1 MVLAAIKKY
10 PSQITS
16 AFKRFPTASA
26 FTFLIFITLVIETN
40 LFSLFDKVFGDNAI
54 KFFTWLAIYPI
65 AALII
70 SLTTSLVQESRK
82 STDWRPQAIA
92 SGSWFVLSL
101 TLVFALFDK
110 SGDYLIYFG
119 SAIALVY
126 ITASMG
132 FFFAPFWK
140 ERNENGVW
148 NFLQKSFKAA
158 VVAILV
164 SAILLGAIEGFVF
177 GFEQLFDADF
187 DSDFTYLNI
196 FYFCASV
203 VAPILFFTK
212 IPSIEECL
220 EEPPTLSKFASSTI
234 RFLFIPVIAIG
245 TLLFYAYILKFIALW
260 NIPGET
266 PSYFV
271 IGFMIYMLVLV
282 TVMYPVRLAAEQSF
296 EKRFIK
302 IIPAACIPLVI
313 LMSIDI
319 SNMISKLGIDTE
331 YIYAI
336 ALNIYFYAVI
346 AILLVEK
353 ISRKMRYIAIVF
365 CAMFFILTQTPF
377 SAPNI
382 NERIWKSSIENALA
396 EQGYSKFPLN
406 EEDTK
411 NFIFKL
417 KESKDPESQ
426 RSLARLISLEE
437 SNNIFIITHFSTS
450 EMSLNDLK
458 RLHREA
464 FEKSNCCDEDTTK
477 KFESFEADIDHPKN
491 EGVDIPKG
499 AKEAINLDLDFD
511 RDDFKFEGDT
521 LVFWLSL
528 FDNEKSDEEK
538 SSDKKANS
546 TKTNSARTNKSANTS
561 ANANIADS
569 AKSDTNTVANKT
581 SKADS
586 TKYYK
591 SANTSANEN
600 SADSAKSDKDA
611 NEKDSKYKTYTFR
624 ITKQELM
631 QDTLKTIVNDRV
643 TLCINKLHAEQWS
656 EKGRSLRIEGI
667 LFIK

>member
-336 ALNIYFYAVI
+336 ALNIYFYTVI
-346 AILLVEK
+346 AILLIEK

-365 CAMFFILTQTPF
+365 CAMFFILTQPPL

-382 NERIWKSSIENALA
+382 NEHIWKSSIENALA
-396 EQGYSKFPLN
+396 AQGYSKFPLN

-437 SNNIFIITHFSTS
+437 SNNIFVITHFSTS
-450 EMSLNDLK
+450 KMSLNDLK

-528 FDNEKSDEEK
+528 FDND
-538 SSDKKANS
+538 S
-546 TKTNSARTNKSANTS
+546 TKTGKGNT
-561 ANANIADS
+561 
-569 AKSDTNTVANKT
+569 ANKT

-586 TKYYK
+586 TKSDK
-591 SANTSANEN
+591 DANTSANEN
-600 SADSAKSDKDA
+600 SADSTKSDKDA

-643 TLCINKLHAEQWS
+643 TLSINKLHAEQWS

>member
-119 SAIALVY
+119 SAINLVY
-126 ITASMG
+126 IIASLG

-220 EEPPTLSKFASSTI
+220 DEAPTLSKFASSTI
-234 RFLFIPVIAIG
+234 RFLFIPVITIG

-260 NIPGET
+260 NMPGET

-271 IGFMIYMLVLV
+271 ISFMIYMLVLV
-282 TVMYPVRLAAEQSF
+282 TVMYPVRLTAEQSF

-302 IIPAACIPLVI
+302 IIPAACLPLVI

-336 ALNIYFYAVI
+336 ELNIYFYAII
-346 AILLVEK
+346 AILLIEK

-365 CAMFFILTQTPF
+365 CAIFFVLTQTPF

-382 NERIWKSSIENALA
+382 NERIWKSCIENALA

-417 KESKDPESQ
+417 KENEGADSKIVLS
-426 RSLARLISLEE
+426 RLISLEE
-437 SNNIFIITHFSTS
+437 SNNIFVITHFSTS
-450 EMSLNDLK
+450 EMSLNDLEN
-458 RLHREA
+458 LYREKLENKA
-464 FEKSNCCDEDTTK
+464 CCDEDTTK

-511 RDDFKFEGDT
+511 SDDIKFEGDT

-528 FDNEKSDEEK
+528 FDND
-538 SSDKKANS
+538 S
-546 TKTNSARTNKSANTS
+546 TKTGKGNT
-561 ANANIADS
+561 
-569 AKSDTNTVANKT
+569 ANKT

-586 TKYYK
+586 TKYDK

-624 ITKQELM
+624 ITKQELQ

-643 TLCINKLHAEQWS
+643 TLCINKLHVEQWS
-656 EKGRSLRIEGI
+656 ETGRSLRIEGI

>member
-119 SAIALVY
+119 SAISLVY
-126 ITASMG
+126 IIASLG

-220 EEPPTLSKFASSTI
+220 DEAPTLSKFASSTI

-336 ALNIYFYAVI
+336 ALNIYFYAII
-346 AILLVEK
+346 AILLIEK
-353 ISRKMRYIAIVF
+353 INRKMRYIAIVF
-365 CAMFFILTQTPF
+365 CAMFFVLTQTPF

-382 NERIWKSSIENALA
+382 NEHIWKSSIENALA

-450 EMSLNDLK
+450 KMSLNDLK

-511 RDDFKFEGDT
+511 RDDIKFEGDT

-538 SSDKKANS
+538 SGDKKADT
-546 TKTNSARTNKSANTS
+546 TKTNSARTNKSADTS
-561 ANANIADS
+561 ANANSADS

-586 TKYYK
+586 T
-591 SANTSANEN
+591 
-600 SADSAKSDKDA
+600 KSDKDA

-624 ITKQELM
+624 ITKQELQ

>member
-1 MVLAAIKKY
+1 MDLTKFKKY

-336 ALNIYFYAVI
+336 ALNIYFYAII

-382 NERIWKSSIENALA
+382 NERIWKCSIENALA

-426 RSLARLISLEE
+426 RTLSRLISLEE
-437 SNNIFIITHFSTS
+437 SNNIFVITHFSTS

-600 SADSAKSDKDA
+600 SADSTKSDKDA

-624 ITKQELM
+624 ITKQELQ

-643 TLCINKLHAEQWS
+643 TLSINKLHAEQWS

>member
-10 PSQITS
+10 PNQITS

-119 SAIALVY
+119 SAITLVY
-126 ITASMG
+126 IIASLG

-164 SAILLGAIEGFVF
+164 SAILLGALEGFVF

-220 EEPPTLSKFASSTI
+220 DEAPALSKFASSTI
-234 RFLFIPVIAIG
+234 RFLFIPVITIG

-260 NIPGET
+260 NMPGET

-271 IGFMIYMLVLV
+271 ISFMIYMLVLV

-346 AILLVEK
+346 AILLIEK

-382 NERIWKSSIENALA
+382 NERIWKCSIENALA

-450 EMSLNDLK
+450 KMSLNDLK

-477 KFESFEADIDHPKN
+477 KFESFEADIRHPKN

-528 FDNEKSDEEK
+528 FDND
-538 SSDKKANS
+538 S
-546 TKTNSARTNKSANTS
+546 TKTKSANADTG
-561 ANANIADS
+561 ANANSADS

-586 TKYYK
+586 TK
-591 SANTSANEN
+591 
-600 SADSAKSDKDA
+600 SDKSA

-643 TLCINKLHAEQWS
+643 TLSINKLHAEQWS

>member
-140 ERNENGVW
+140 ERNENGVL
-148 NFLQKSFKAA
+148 NFLQNSFKAA

-220 EEPPTLSKFASSTI
+220 DEAPALSKFASSTI
-234 RFLFIPVIAIG
+234 RFLFIPVITIG

-260 NIPGET
+260 NMPGEI

-271 IGFMIYMLVLV
+271 ISFMIYMLVLV
-282 TVMYPVRLAAEQSF
+282 TVMYPVRLTAEQTF

-302 IIPAACIPLVI
+302 LIPAACLPLVI

-336 ALNIYFYAVI
+336 ALNIYFYVII
-346 AILLVEK
+346 AILLIEK

-417 KESKDPESQ
+417 KESKEPESQ

-450 EMSLNDLK
+450 KMSLNDLK

-511 RDDFKFEGDT
+511 RDDIKFEGDT

-528 FDNEKSDEEK
+528 FDNEKSSEEK
-538 SSDKKANS
+538 SSDKKADS
-546 TKTNSARTNKSANTS
+546 TKTNSARTNKSADTS
-561 ANANIADS
+561 ANANSADS

-586 TKYYK
+586 T
-591 SANTSANEN
+591 
-600 SADSAKSDKDA
+600 KSDKDA

-643 TLCINKLHAEQWS
+643 TLSINKLHAEQWS

>member
-126 ITASMG
+126 IIASLG

-212 IPSIEECL
+212 IPSIEECY
-220 EEPPTLSKFASSTI
+220 EETPTLSKFASSTI

-336 ALNIYFYAVI
+336 ALNIYFYAII
-346 AILLVEK
+346 AILLIEK

-382 NERIWKSSIENALA
+382 NERIWKCSIENALA

-437 SNNIFIITHFSTS
+437 SNNIFVITHFSTS
-450 EMSLNDLK
+450 KMSLNDLK

-538 SSDKKANS
+538 SSDKKADT
-546 TKTNSARTNKSANTS
+546 TKTNSARTN
-561 ANANIADS
+561 
-569 AKSDTNTVANKT
+569 
-581 SKADS
+581 
-586 TKYYK
+586 K

-643 TLCINKLHAEQWS
+643 TLSINKLHAEQWS

>member
-119 SAIALVY
+119 SAISLVY
-126 ITASMG
+126 IIASLG

-212 IPSIEECL
+212 IPSIEECY
-220 EEPPTLSKFASSTI
+220 EETPTLSKFASSTI

-260 NIPGET
+260 NMPGET

-271 IGFMIYMLVLV
+271 ISFMIYMLVLV
-282 TVMYPVRLAAEQSF
+282 TVMYPVRLAAEQTF

-302 IIPAACIPLVI
+302 IIPAACLPLVI

-346 AILLVEK
+346 AILLIEK

-382 NERIWKSSIENALA
+382 NAHIWESSIENALA
-396 EQGYSKFPLN
+396 EQGYSKFPLS

-417 KESKDPESQ
+417 KENKDSESQ
-426 RSLARLISLEE
+426 RTLSRLISLEE

-450 EMSLNDLK
+450 EMSLNNLEN
-458 RLHREA
+458 LYREKLENKA
-464 FEKSNCCDEDTTK
+464 CCNKDTTE
-477 KFESFEADIDHPKN
+477 KFESFEADIRHPKN

-511 RDDFKFEGDT
+511 SDDIKFEGDT

-538 SSDKKANS
+538 SSDKKAD
-546 TKTNSARTNKSANTS
+546 TG
-561 ANANIADS
+561 ANA
-569 AKSDTNTVANKT
+569 
-581 SKADS
+581 
-586 TKYYK
+586 
-591 SANTSANEN
+591 N

-624 ITKQELM
+624 ITKQELQ

-643 TLCINKLHAEQWS
+643 TLSINKLHAEQWS

>member
-65 AALII
+65 AAMLI

-92 SGSWFVLSL
+92 NGSWFVLSL
-101 TLVFALFDK
+101 ALVFALFDK

-119 SAIALVY
+119 SAITLIY
-126 ITASMG
+126 IIASLG

-220 EEPPTLSKFASSTI
+220 DEAPALSKFASSTI
-234 RFLFIPVIAIG
+234 RFLFIPVLAIG

-260 NIPGET
+260 YIPGET

-282 TVMYPVRLAAEQSF
+282 TVMHPVRLAAEQSF

-302 IIPAACIPLVI
+302 IIPAACLPLVI

-319 SNMISKLGIDTE
+319 DNSISAFGIDTE

-336 ALNIYFYAVI
+336 ALNIYFYAII
-346 AILLVEK
+346 AILLIEN
-353 ISRKMRYIAIVF
+353 IGRKMRYIAIVF
-365 CAMFFILTQTPF
+365 CAMFFILTQPPF
-377 SAPNI
+377 SASNI
-382 NERIWKSSIENALA
+382 NDLIWESRIENALA
-396 EQGYSKFPLN
+396 AQGYSKFPLS

-437 SNNIFIITHFSTS
+437 SNNIFVITHFSTS
-450 EMSLNDLK
+450 KMSLSDLK

-464 FEKSNCCDEDTTK
+464 FEKSNCCDEDSTK
-477 KFESFEADIDHPKN
+477 KFESFEADIRHPKN

-499 AKEAINLDLDFD
+499 AKEAFNLDLDFD

-528 FDNEKSDEEK
+528 FDN
-538 SSDKKANS
+538 
-546 TKTNSARTNKSANTS
+546 
-561 ANANIADS
+561 
-569 AKSDTNTVANKT
+569 DTAQTGKGATANKT

-586 TKYYK
+586 TK
-591 SANTSANEN
+591 
-600 SADSAKSDKDA
+600 SDKSA

-643 TLCINKLHAEQWS
+643 TLCINKLHIEQWS
-656 EKGRSLRIEGI
+656 EKGHSLRIEGI

>member
-101 TLVFALFDK
+101 TLVFALLDK

-119 SAIALVY
+119 SAITLIY
-126 ITASMG
+126 ITASLG

-187 DSDFTYLNI
+187 ESEFTYLNI

-220 EEPPTLSKFASSTI
+220 EETPTLSKFASSTI
-234 RFLFIPVIAIG
+234 RFLFIPVITIG

-260 NIPGET
+260 NMPGET

-282 TVMYPVRLAAEQSF
+282 TVMYPVRLTAEQSF

-302 IIPAACIPLVI
+302 IIPAACLPLVI

-319 SNMISKLGIDTE
+319 SNMVNKFGIDTE

-336 ALNIYFYAVI
+336 ALNIYFYAII
-346 AILLVEK
+346 AILLIEK
-353 ISRKMRYIAIVF
+353 ISRKLRYIAIVF
-365 CAMFFILTQTPF
+365 CAMFFVLTQTPF

-382 NERIWKSSIENALA
+382 NAHIWKSSIENALA

-417 KESKDPESQ
+417 KESKDSESQ
-426 RSLARLISLEE
+426 RVLSRLISLEE
-437 SNNIFIITHFSTS
+437 SSNIFIITHFSTS
-450 EMSLNDLK
+450 EMSLNDIK

-464 FEKSNCCDEDTTK
+464 FEKSNCCDEDTTE

-491 EGVDIPKG
+491 ESVDIPKG

-511 RDDFKFEGDT
+511 RDDIKFEGDT

-528 FDNEKSDEEK
+528 FDNEKS
-538 SSDKKANS
+538 SDKKVDS
-546 TKTNSARTNKSANTS
+546 TKTKN
-561 ANANIADS
+561 ANA
-569 AKSDTNTVANKT
+569 DTGVNAN
-581 SKADS
+581 SADS
-586 TKYYK
+586 TKSGK
-591 SANTSANEN
+591 N
-600 SADSAKSDKDA
+600 A
-611 NEKDSKYKTYTFR
+611 NEKNSKYKTYTFR
-624 ITKQELM
+624 ITKQELK
-631 QDTLKTIVNDRV
+631 QDSLKTIVNDRV
-643 TLCINKLHAEQWS
+643 TLSINRLHARQWS
-656 EKGRSLRIEGI
+656 ETGHSLSIEGI
-667 LFIK
+667 LFVK

>member
-336 ALNIYFYAVI
+336 ALNIYFYTVI
-346 AILLVEK
+346 AILLIEK

-365 CAMFFILTQTPF
+365 CAMFFILTQPPL

-382 NERIWKSSIENALA
+382 NEHIWKSSIENALA
-396 EQGYSKFPLN
+396 AQGYSKFPLN

-437 SNNIFIITHFSTS
+437 SNNIFVITHFSTS
-450 EMSLNDLK
+450 KMSLNDLK

-528 FDNEKSDEEK
+528 FDND
-538 SSDKKANS
+538 S
-546 TKTNSARTNKSANTS
+546 TKTGKGNT
-561 ANANIADS
+561 
-569 AKSDTNTVANKT
+569 ANKT

-586 TKYYK
+586 TKSDK
-591 SANTSANEN
+591 DANTSANEN

-643 TLCINKLHAEQWS
+643 TLSINKLHAEQWS

>member
-26 FTFLIFITLVIETN
+26 FTFLIFITLVIETD

-65 AALII
+65 AAMLI

-119 SAIALVY
+119 SAITLVY
-126 ITASMG
+126 IIASLG

-220 EEPPTLSKFASSTI
+220 DEAPALSKFASSTI

-260 NIPGET
+260 YIPGET

-282 TVMYPVRLAAEQSF
+282 TVMYPVRLAAEPSF

-302 IIPAACIPLVI
+302 IIPAACLPLVI

-319 SNMISKLGIDTE
+319 NNMISKFGIDTE

-336 ALNIYFYAVI
+336 ALNIYFYAII
-346 AILLVEK
+346 AILLIEK

-382 NERIWKSSIENALA
+382 NERIWKSCIENALA

-417 KESKDPESQ
+417 KENKDSESQ
-426 RSLARLISLEE
+426 RTLSRLISLEE

-450 EMSLNDLK
+450 EMSLNNLEN
-458 RLHREA
+458 LYREKLENKA
-464 FEKSNCCDEDTTK
+464 CCNKDTTE
-477 KFESFEADIDHPKN
+477 KFESFEADIRHPKN

-511 RDDFKFEGDT
+511 SDDIKFEGDT

-528 FDNEKSDEEK
+528 FDND
-538 SSDKKANS
+538 S
-546 TKTNSARTNKSANTS
+546 TKTKSANADTTQTGKS
-561 ANANIADS
+561 A
-569 AKSDTNTVANKT
+569 TANKT
-581 SKADS
+581 SK
-586 TKYYK
+586 
-591 SANTSANEN
+591 
-600 SADSAKSDKDA
+600 ADSAKSDKDA

-643 TLCINKLHAEQWS
+643 TLSINKLHAEQWS

>member
-119 SAIALVY
+119 SAITLVY
-126 ITASMG
+126 IIASLG

-158 VVAILV
+158 VIAILV

-212 IPSIEECL
+212 IPSIEECY
-220 EEPPTLSKFASSTI
+220 EETPTLSKFASSTI

-336 ALNIYFYAVI
+336 ALNIYFYAII
-346 AILLVEK
+346 AILLIEK

-365 CAMFFILTQTPF
+365 CAMFFVLTQTPF

-396 EQGYSKFPLN
+396 AQGYSKFPLS

-437 SNNIFIITHFSTS
+437 SNNIFVITHFSTS
-450 EMSLNDLK
+450 KMSLNDLK

-464 FEKSNCCDEDTTK
+464 FEKSNCCDEDTTE
-477 KFESFEADIDHPKN
+477 KFESFEADIRHPKN
-491 EGVDIPKG
+491 EGIDIPKG

-546 TKTNSARTNKSANTS
+546 TKTNSARTNKSDNTG
-561 ANANIADS
+561 ANANSADS

-586 TKYYK
+586 T
-591 SANTSANEN
+591 
-600 SADSAKSDKDA
+600 KSDKDA

-643 TLCINKLHAEQWS
+643 TLSINKLHAEQWS

>member
-1 MVLAAIKKY
+1 MVLTAIKKY

-126 ITASMG
+126 IIASLG

-336 ALNIYFYAVI
+336 ALNIYFYAII
-346 AILLVEK
+346 AILLIEK

-365 CAMFFILTQTPF
+365 CAMFFVLTQTPF

-382 NERIWKSSIENALA
+382 NERIWKCSIENALA

-450 EMSLNDLK
+450 KMSLNDLK

-528 FDNEKSDEEK
+528 FDND
-538 SSDKKANS
+538 S
-546 TKTNSARTNKSANTS
+546 TKTGKGNT
-561 ANANIADS
+561 
-569 AKSDTNTVANKT
+569 ANKT

-586 TKYYK
+586 T
-591 SANTSANEN
+591 
-600 SADSAKSDKDA
+600 KSDKDA

-643 TLCINKLHAEQWS
+643 TLSINKLHAEQWS

>member
-10 PSQITS
+10 PSQIST
-16 AFKRFPTASA
+16 AFKRFPLASLFA
-26 FTFLIFITLVIETN
+26 FFTFIALVAESEFITA
-40 LFSLFDKVFGDNAI
+40 FSGDHTKPFI
-54 KFFTWLAIYPI
+54 WLAIYPI

-92 SGSWFVLSL
+92 NGSWFVLSL
-101 TLVFALFDK
+101 ALVFALFDK

-119 SAIALVY
+119 SAITLVY
-126 ITASMG
+126 IIASLG

-220 EEPPTLSKFASSTI
+220 DETPALSKFAASTI

-260 NIPGET
+260 YIPGET

-296 EKRFIK
+296 EKCFIK
-302 IIPAACIPLVI
+302 IIPAACLPLVI

-319 SNMISKLGIDTE
+319 NNMVSKFGIDTE

-336 ALNIYFYAVI
+336 ALNIYFYAII

-365 CAMFFILTQTPF
+365 CAMFFILTQPPF
-377 SAPNI
+377 SASNI
-382 NERIWKSSIENALA
+382 NDLIWESRIENALA
-396 EQGYSKFPLN
+396 TQGYSKFPLN

-437 SNNIFIITHFSTS
+437 SNNIFVITHFSTS
-450 EMSLNDLK
+450 KMSLNDLK

-528 FDNEKSDEEK
+528 FDND
-538 SSDKKANS
+538 S
-546 TKTNSARTNKSANTS
+546 TKTGKGNT
-561 ANANIADS
+561 
-569 AKSDTNTVANKT
+569 ANKT
-581 SKADS
+581 SK
-586 TKYYK
+586 
-591 SANTSANEN
+591 
-600 SADSAKSDKDA
+600 ADSAKSDKDA

-643 TLCINKLHAEQWS
+643 TLSINKLYAEQWS

>member
-220 EEPPTLSKFASSTI
+220 DEAPALSKFASSTI

-302 IIPAACIPLVI
+302 IIPAACLPLVI

-336 ALNIYFYAVI
+336 ALNIYFYAII
-346 AILLVEK
+346 AILLIEK

-396 EQGYSKFPLN
+396 AQGYSKFPLN

-450 EMSLNDLK
+450 KMSLNDLK

-561 ANANIADS
+561 ANENSADS

-586 TKYYK
+586 T
-591 SANTSANEN
+591 
-600 SADSAKSDKDA
+600 KSDKDA

-643 TLCINKLHAEQWS
+643 TLSINKLHAEQWS

>member
-126 ITASMG
+126 ITASLG

-158 VVAILV
+158 VIAILV

-187 DSDFTYLNI
+187 DSEFTYLNI

-220 EEPPTLSKFASSTI
+220 EETPALSKFAASTI
-234 RFLFIPVIAIG
+234 RFLFIPVIVIG

-260 NIPGET
+260 YIPGET

-282 TVMYPVRLAAEQSF
+282 TVMYPIRLAAEPSF

-302 IIPAACIPLVI
+302 IIPAACLPLVI

-319 SNMISKLGIDTE
+319 NNMISKFGIDTE

-336 ALNIYFYAVI
+336 ALNIYFYAII
-346 AILLVEK
+346 AILLIEK
-353 ISRKMRYIAIVF
+353 INRKMRYIAIVF
-365 CAMFFILTQTPF
+365 CAMFFLLTQTPF

-382 NERIWKSSIENALA
+382 NEHIWKSSIENALA
-396 EQGYSKFPLN
+396 VQGYSKFPLS

-417 KESKDPESQ
+417 KESKDSESQ
-426 RSLARLISLEE
+426 RTLSRLISLEE

-450 EMSLNDLK
+450 EMSLNNLEN
-458 RLHREA
+458 LYREKLENKA
-464 FEKSNCCDEDTTK
+464 CCNKDTTE
-477 KFESFEADIDHPKN
+477 KFESFEADIRHPKN

-499 AKEAINLDLDFD
+499 AKEAINLDLNFD
-511 RDDFKFEGDT
+511 SDDIKFEGDT

-528 FDNEKSDEEK
+528 FDNEKS
-538 SSDKKANS
+538 SDKKVDS
-546 TKTNSARTNKSANTS
+546 TKTKN
-561 ANANIADS
+561 ANA
-569 AKSDTNTVANKT
+569 DTTKTEKGATANKT

-586 TKYYK
+586 T
-591 SANTSANEN
+591 
-600 SADSAKSDKDA
+600 KSDKDA

-624 ITKQELM
+624 ITKQELQ

-643 TLCINKLHAEQWS
+643 TLSINKLHAEQWS

>member
-450 EMSLNDLK
+450 KMSLNDLK

>member
-126 ITASMG
+126 IIASLG

-212 IPSIEECL
+212 IPSIEECY
-220 EEPPTLSKFASSTI
+220 EETPTLSKFASSTI

-336 ALNIYFYAVI
+336 ALNIYFYAII
-346 AILLVEK
+346 AILLIEK

-382 NERIWKSSIENALA
+382 NERIWKCSIENALA

-437 SNNIFIITHFSTS
+437 SNNIFVITHFSTS
-450 EMSLNDLK
+450 KMSLNDLK

-538 SSDKKANS
+538 SSDKKADT
-546 TKTNSARTNKSANTS
+546 TKTNSARTN
-561 ANANIADS
+561 
-569 AKSDTNTVANKT
+569 
-581 SKADS
+581 
-586 TKYYK
+586 K

>member
-126 ITASMG
+126 IIASLG

-212 IPSIEECL
+212 IPSIEECY
-220 EEPPTLSKFASSTI
+220 EETPTLSKFASSTI

-336 ALNIYFYAVI
+336 ALNIYFYAII
-346 AILLVEK
+346 AILLIEK

-450 EMSLNDLK
+450 KMSLNDLK

-538 SSDKKANS
+538 SSDKKADT
-546 TKTNSARTNKSANTS
+546 TKTNSARTN
-561 ANANIADS
+561 
-569 AKSDTNTVANKT
+569 
-581 SKADS
+581 
-586 TKYYK
+586 K

-643 TLCINKLHAEQWS
+643 TLSINKLHAEQWS

>member
-1 MVLAAIKKY
+1 M
-10 PSQITS
+10 
-16 AFKRFPTASA
+16 
-26 FTFLIFITLVIETN
+26 
-40 LFSLFDKVFGDNAI
+40 
-54 KFFTWLAIYPI
+54 
-65 AALII
+65 
-70 SLTTSLVQESRK
+70 
-82 STDWRPQAIA
+82 
-92 SGSWFVLSL
+92 
-101 TLVFALFDK
+101 
-110 SGDYLIYFG
+110 
-119 SAIALVY
+119 
-126 ITASMG
+126 
-132 FFFAPFWK
+132 
-140 ERNENGVW
+140 
-148 NFLQKSFKAA
+148 
-158 VVAILV
+158 
-164 SAILLGAIEGFVF
+164 
-177 GFEQLFDADF
+177 
-187 DSDFTYLNI
+187 
-196 FYFCASV
+196 
-203 VAPILFFTK
+203 
-212 IPSIEECL
+212 
-220 EEPPTLSKFASSTI
+220 SKFASSTI

-336 ALNIYFYAVI
+336 ALNIYFYAII
-346 AILLVEK
+346 AILLIEK

-450 EMSLNDLK
+450 KMSLNDLK

-538 SSDKKANS
+538 SGDKKAD
-546 TKTNSARTNKSANTS
+546 TTQTG
-561 ANANIADS
+561 
-569 AKSDTNTVANKT
+569 KSDTAN
-581 SKADS
+581 
-586 TKYYK
+586 
-591 SANTSANEN
+591 
-600 SADSAKSDKDA
+600 
-611 NEKDSKYKTYTFR
+611 
-624 ITKQELM
+624 
-631 QDTLKTIVNDRV
+631 
-643 TLCINKLHAEQWS
+643 
-656 EKGRSLRIEGI
+656 
-667 LFIK
+667 

>member
-220 EEPPTLSKFASSTI
+220 EETPALSKFASSTI

-336 ALNIYFYAVI
+336 ALNIYFYAII
-346 AILLVEK
+346 AILLIEK

-365 CAMFFILTQTPF
+365 CAMFFVLTQTPF

-417 KESKDPESQ
+417 MESEGPKSQ
-426 RSLARLISLEE
+426 RALSRLISLEE
-437 SNNIFIITHFSTS
+437 SNNIFVITHFSTS
-450 EMSLNDLK
+450 KMSLNDLK

-499 AKEAINLDLDFD
+499 AKEAVNLDLDFD

-546 TKTNSARTNKSANTS
+546 TKTNSARTNKSADTG
-561 ANANIADS
+561 ANANSADS

-586 TKYYK
+586 T
-591 SANTSANEN
+591 
-600 SADSAKSDKDA
+600 KSDKDA

-643 TLCINKLHAEQWS
+643 TLSINKLHAEQWS

>member
-1 MVLAAIKKY
+1 MVLTAIKKY

-212 IPSIEECL
+212 IPSIEECY
-220 EEPPTLSKFASSTI
+220 EETPTLSKFASSTI
-234 RFLFIPVIAIG
+234 RFLFIPVITIG

-336 ALNIYFYAVI
+336 ALNIYFYAII

-382 NERIWKSSIENALA
+382 NEHIWKSSIENALA

-437 SNNIFIITHFSTS
+437 SNNIFVITHFSTS
-450 EMSLNDLK
+450 KMSLNDLK

-561 ANANIADS
+561 ANENSADS

-586 TKYYK
+586 T
-591 SANTSANEN
+591 
-600 SADSAKSDKDA
+600 KSDKDA

-624 ITKQELM
+624 ITKQELQ

-643 TLCINKLHAEQWS
+643 TLSINKLHAEQWS